1 MQLHQCINTNCHQG
15 DVHPRQSCFLAAC
28 PGKFKEHSR
37 CSLDLFWSCV
47 QVLTSP
53 SNWPLHQHN
62 KKSLLLSTHI
72 VFVTLCKNIQRQ
84 KSTQRSRESTVR
96 GAALRTRICQ
106 RWRLDNDVM
115 LTATTLHQSPSGAVR
130 PHTHT
135 SKSHQALSDHT
146 HTHHHHIRLCQTTQ
160 THTHQTSDHNIIPP
174 TCNNNWTGVIIFAE
188 WPTVRPS
195 FHLFCYKSCEHDI
208 LKTTRPTVLRTG
220 TTGPRGSDNQLR
232 FGGSTNW
239 HNWSTG
245 INQLRFGGSA
255 NWHNWSTGIRQSTEF
270 WGFGWE
276 IKDQCHMTP
285 NLDLEAWQKDHSWPV
300 RSARFSSFQYMAS
313 YTNASTKLLEM
324 WAYLQIN
331 DKVLP
336 VWHWLYHVVCTW
348 IQSINQSI
356 NQSEED

>member
-1 MQLHQCINTNCHQG
+1 MTTGQRRDADCDNTPS
-15 DVHPRQSCFLAAC
+15 VTIR
-28 PGKFKEHSR
+28 R
-37 CSLDLFWSCV
+37 C
-47 QVLTSP
+47 QTTHAHIKITSG
-53 SNWPLHQHN
+53 
-62 KKSLLLSTHI
+62 T
-72 VFVTLCKNIQRQ
+72 
-84 KSTQRSRESTVR
+84 
-96 GAALRTRICQ
+96 
-106 RWRLDNDVM
+106 
-115 LTATTLHQSPSGAVR
+115 VR

-135 SKSHQALSDHT
+135 SPSHQALSDHT
-146 HTHHHHIRLCQTTQ
+146 N

-285 NLDLEAWQKDHSWPV
+285 NLDLEAWQKDHS
-300 RSARFSSFQYMAS
+300 
-313 YTNASTKLLEM
+313 
-324 WAYLQIN
+324 
-331 DKVLP
+331 
-336 VWHWLYHVVCTW
+336 
-348 IQSINQSI
+348 
-356 NQSEED
+356 